1 MKLHEKLNVFVA
13 NQTVLYTKLH
23 NLHWYVKGPQFI
35 TLHAKFEELYD
46 HTTEVMDEVA
56 ERMLALGARPVANL
70 KDALALA
77 TIKELEDKD
86 IDGAKAV
93 EVLIADLQLLNKDA
107 KELREL
113 AGEAEDPATED
124 LFVGYIAEYEK
135 TIWMLN
141 ALLK

>member
-113 AGEAEDPATED
+113 AGEAEDSATED

-135 TIWMLN
+135 TLWMLN